1 MNIFKK
7 FELAGRQWLIRLLG
21 ALFGV
26 RHRELTLSSPPK
38 ILVVRLDERVGNLIL
53 LTPLLTSLRRRFP
66 DAQLDLLANPRGK
79 ALLEGHPDIDR
90 ILLFEKRNY
99 FGRSGPFA
107 IFRTLRRNRYDL
119 AIDAGNPLGP
129 STTQTL
135 VVWLSGANNTIG
147 VQRRDQARLFTQT
160 VIIPP
165 EVEHEI
171 DLRLQLLNPLPG
183 TARTR
188 EVSVGPLPK
197 NKAID
202 ALVRSLPKKWVVLN
216 IGARLLQK
224 QLSVQDYAEV
234 TRSIQQAGFS
244 PLLTWG
250 PAEKALAANVAEAT
264 GAPLAPP
271 TSLHPLSSLMQ
282 QANAV
287 VTCDTGPMHLAV
299 AVGTPTFG
307 IFVCTDPKR
316 FGYSESP
323 HQALDAQEGWR
334 ADYGIEMK
342 SWLQGVLPQAAEPR
356 ER

>member
-7 FELAGRQWLIRLLG
+7 MELAGRQWLIRLLG

-99 FGRSGPFA
+99 FGPSGPFA
-107 IFRTLRRNRYDL
+107 IFGALRSKRYDL

-135 VVWLSGANNTIG
+135 VVWLSGAKNTIG
-147 VQRRDQARLFTQT
+147 VQRQDQARLFTQT
-160 VIIPP
+160 VVIPP

-171 DLRLQLLNPLPG
+171 DLRLQLLTPLPG

-188 EVSVGPLPK
+188 KVSVGPLPK
-197 NKAID
+197 SPAID
-202 ALVRSLPKKWVVLN
+202 ALVTTLPPRWVVLN

-224 QLSVQDYAEV
+224 QLNVQHYAEV
-234 TRSIQQAGFS
+234 TQTIQEAGFS

-250 PAEKALAANVAEAT
+250 PAEEALASEVAEAT
-264 GAPLAPP
+264 GATLAPP
-271 TSLHPLSSLMQ
+271 TSLHALSALMKE
-282 QANAV
+282 ADAV
-287 VTCDTGPMHLAV
+287 ITCDTGPMHLAV
-299 AVGTPTFG
+299 AVETPTFG

-316 FGYSESP
+316 FGYSEAP
-323 HQALDAQEGWR
+323 HHALDAQEGWR
-334 ADYGIEMK
+334 PDYGAVIK
-342 SWLQGVLPQAAEPR
+342 SWLEKVLPQAPGPR